1 MDIMDMYKSL
11 NVSIETVMKN
21 PETLKCVPDLFK
33 TKTLCKH
40 AVNIWDSTKV
50 INSRALKSVTDCYI
64 TQEMCNK
71 VVDNCPHT
79 SEFVPGCYKTN

>member
-1 MDIMDMYKSL
+1 MDMYKSL

-40 AVNIWDSTKV
+40 AVNI
-50 INSRALKSVTDCYI
+50 
-64 TQEMCNK
+64 
-71 VVDNCPHT
+71 
-79 SEFVPGCYKTN
+79 